1 MKKIY
6 ILIWIFQITGLT
18 FGQSNKSETFKQKE
32 QTLKPFEIGLINSST
47 QNHLKSDKG
56 PFNKKLDSI
65 LTEQFDSTKKI
76 WTITGKKIYN
86 YDTLNN
92 NTDIISYW
100 RQDKDSNWKG
110 SEKEHFDYSSNNQM
124 ISDIE
129 YYWDDISNQ
138 WIGDY
143 RTDYS
148 YDNAGI
154 KTSKLN
160 SNWWADSNSWVKAG
174 KSDFSYDNNLND
186 TLDYYYSWDYIN
198 NIWVNNTKVINKYNS
213 NKLYKSTT
221 ILYNTDSSKWINQ
234 FKSDLIY
241 INGLLSQKLDS
252 TWNKNA
258 WTISNKTVYVCNV
271 DGKPIYRNSY
281 YWDIVGKIWIP
292 SGIDTAVYSN
302 HGDIIDYDSYQWDN
316 VNKKWLYGYEKYKY
330 QYDLTISSTSII
342 TPIGYS
348 STNKIIGISQY
359 GVDINGKPYETYR
372 STYFYSNIQTVS
384 VPEIQNFGLITYP
397 NPNNGSFTVSF
408 SNPKNETVTIRLIN
422 VDGKIIGQ
430 YKCSDELFEFKEISI
445 PSGVYLI
452 SIIGNSINKNGEIII
467 R

>member
-18 FGQSNKSETFKQKE
+18 FGQSNQSGSSYQKGRSFKS
-32 QTLKPFEIGLINSST
+32 FELDIKNSST

-65 LTEQFDSTKKI
+65 LTEQFDSTKKT
-76 WTITGKKIYN
+76 WSITGKKIYN

-100 RQDKDSNWKG
+100 RQDKDSAWKG

-124 ISDIE
+124 ISDME
-129 YYWDDISNQ
+129 YYWDDVSKQ

-143 RTDYS
+143 RTEYT

-160 SNWWADSNSWVKAG
+160 SNWWPDSNSWVKAG
-174 KSDFSYDNNLND
+174 KADFSYDNNLND

-198 NIWVNNTKVINKYNS
+198 NIWVNNTKVINEYNS

-241 INGLLSQKLDS
+241 VNGSLSQKIDS

-258 WTISNKTVYVCNV
+258 WTISNKTDFVCNT

-281 YWDIVGKIWIP
+281 YWDIVDKVWIP
-292 SGIDTAVYSN
+292 SGIDTAVYTN
-302 HGDIIDYDSYQWDN
+302 HGDIIDFDSYQWDN
-316 VNKKWLYGYEKYKY
+316 VNNKWLYGYEKYKY
-330 QYDLTISSTSII
+330 QYDLTITSASII

-348 STNKIIGISQY
+348 ANDKIIGISQY
-359 GVDINGKPYETYR
+359 GVDINSKPYETYR
-372 STYFYSNIQTVS
+372 STYFYTDIQIVS
-384 VPEIQNFGLITYP
+384 VPEIQNFDLKTYP

-408 SNPKNETVTIRLIN
+408 SNPKNETVTICLI
-422 VDGKIIGQ
+422 DIEGKTIGQ
-430 YKCSDELFEFKEISI
+430 YKCSDELFEFKESSI
-445 PSGVYLI
+445 PSGIYLI
-452 SIIGNSINKNGEIII
+452 SITGNSINNKGKIII